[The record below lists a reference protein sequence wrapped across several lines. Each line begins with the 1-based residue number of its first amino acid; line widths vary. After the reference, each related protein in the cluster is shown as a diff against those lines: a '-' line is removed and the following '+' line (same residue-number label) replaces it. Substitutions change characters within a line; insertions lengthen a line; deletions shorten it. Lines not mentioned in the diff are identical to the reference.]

1 MDQTVDETMLPRRRA
16 NESQPSRSDI
26 FLTGRVVSLLRG
38 TGAWQGS
45 RWSAARPEARGGR
58 CRKVRGGWGQK
69 EARESAG
76 DECVFIPG
84 GGSGWQI
91 RSGETPYRPG
101 RAVRGSRGR

>member
-69 EARESAG
+69 EARESWEKRRGTSASLYLA
-76 DECVFIPG
+76 E
-84 GGSGWQI
+84 
-91 RSGETPYRPG
+91 G
-101 RAVRGSRGR
+101 RAGR